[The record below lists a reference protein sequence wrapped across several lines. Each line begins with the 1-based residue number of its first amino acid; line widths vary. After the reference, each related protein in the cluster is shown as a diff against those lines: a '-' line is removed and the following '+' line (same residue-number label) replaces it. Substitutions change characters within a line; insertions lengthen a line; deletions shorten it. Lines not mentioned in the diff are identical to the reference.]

1 MTTIKIL
8 ASAALTVVMGLGF
21 TAGAFGA
28 EDMEDVE
35 KFYRG
40 KQMRIIVGSGA
51 GGGYDTYARLVERHI
66 GRHIPGN
73 PTLITQN
80 MSGAGGIVA
89 ANFVA
94 NAAPKDGTIIGAMQ
108 RSVALVALLG
118 QKGPKYRPDELNWLG
133 SLAKEAGVCALAT
146 RTGATSLNAVFKKQ
160 FTVGGTGPN
169 STEFWPALFR
179 NLMAAKFK
187 LIRGYP
193 ATPQVHLAI
202 ARGELDGVCQSWASF
217 SVQAAEMLKAGTIR
231 PLVQVS
237 LHPDPEMT
245 KLGVPMLDEFLTADN
260 LAAGQNLED
269 VKLFFKLTVIPPVM
283 GRPFAMAPGVPKA
296 RVEAVRAAFIAMTK
310 DPEFLKDAKR
320 LRRDIEIVT
329 GEEIQKIIA
338 DLAKTPKTKLAALNG
353 HFKFK
358 GPVEK
363 VKLKIVKHTGKVV
376 GLKRAGRKIIIDHE
390 GKKVAAKVSGR
401 RTKVSV
407 GGKKAKRKAIKVGMT
422 CTFHYY
428 GHNTQAKELICKN

>member
-1 MTTIKIL
+1 
-8 ASAALTVVMGLGF
+8 
-21 TAGAFGA
+21 
-28 EDMEDVE
+28 
-35 KFYRG
+35 
-40 KQMRIIVGSGA
+40 
-51 GGGYDTYARLVERHI
+51 
-66 GRHIPGN
+66 
-73 PTLITQN
+73 

-89 ANFVA
+89 ANYVA

-118 QKGPKYRPDELNWLG
+118 QKGPKYKPQELNWLG

-146 RTGATSLNAVFKKQ
+146 RTGATSLDAVFKKQ
-160 FTVGGTGPN
+160 FVMGGTGPN

-193 ATPQVHLAI
+193 STPQIHLAI
-202 ARGELDGVCQSWASF
+202 ARGELDGVCQSWASV
-217 SVQAAEMLKAGTIR
+217 SVQASAMLKAGTIK

-245 KLGVPMLDEFLTADN
+245 KLGVPMLQEFLTADN

-283 GRPFAMAPGVPKA
+283 GRPFAMAPGVPKE
-296 RVEAVRAAFIAMTK
+296 RVEAVRAAFIAMSK
-310 DPEFLKDAKR
+310 DPIFLEDAKR

-338 DLAKTPKTKLAALNG
+338 DLAKTPKEKLAALNG

-363 VKLKIVKHTGKVV
+363 VKLEIVKHTGRVV
-376 GLKRAGRKIIIDHE
+376 ALKRGGRRVVIDRG
-390 GKKVAAKVSGR
+390 GKKVTAKVSGR
-401 RTKVSV
+401 RTKVTV
-407 GGKKAKRKAIKVGMT
+407 GGKKAKRKAIKIGMT
-422 CTFHYY
+422 CTFDYY
-428 GHNTQAKELICKN
+428 GNNTQEGTGVHELTRLDRSSSGETAPADPESGGLLSGASNPWPRRPPVA

>member
-1 MTTIKIL
+1 
-8 ASAALTVVMGLGF
+8 
-21 TAGAFGA
+21 
-28 EDMEDVE
+28 
-35 KFYRG
+35 
-40 KQMRIIVGSGA
+40 
-51 GGGYDTYARLVERHI
+51 
-66 GRHIPGN
+66 
-73 PTLITQN
+73 

-89 ANFVA
+89 ANYVA

-118 QKGPKYRPDELNWLG
+118 QKGPKYKPQELNWLG

-146 RTGATSLNAVFKKQ
+146 RTGATSLDAVFKKQ
-160 FTVGGTGPN
+160 FVMGGTGPN

-193 ATPQVHLAI
+193 STPQIHLAI
-202 ARGELDGVCQSWASF
+202 ARGELDGVCQSWASV
-217 SVQAAEMLKAGTIR
+217 SVQASAMLKAGTIK

-245 KLGVPMLDEFLTADN
+245 KLGVPMLQEFLTADN

-283 GRPFAMAPGVPKA
+283 GRPFAMAPGVPKE
-296 RVEAVRAAFIAMTK
+296 RVEAVRAAFIAMSK
-310 DPEFLKDAKR
+310 DPIFLEDAKR

-338 DLAKTPKTKLAALNG
+338 DLAKTPKEKLAALNG

-363 VKLKIVKHTGKVV
+363 VKLEIVKHTGRVV
-376 GLKRAGRKIIIDHE
+376 ALKRGGRRVVIDRG
-390 GKKVAAKVSGR
+390 GKKVTAKVSGR
-401 RTKVSV
+401 RTKVTV
-407 GGKKAKRKAIKVGMT
+407 GGKKAKRKAIKIGMT

-428 GHNTQAKELICKN
+428 GHNTQAKELVCTN

>member
-1 MTTIKIL
+1 MTSIKVL
-8 ASAALTVVMGLGF
+8 ASAALCVAMGLGICG
-21 TAGAFGA
+21 GAIA
-28 EDMEDVE
+28 ADDTEDIA

-80 MSGAGGIVA
+80 MTGAGGIVA

-94 NAAPKDGTIIGAMQ
+94 NAAPKDGTIIGGMQ
-108 RSVALVALLG
+108 RSVALVAMLG
-118 QKGPKYRPDELNWLG
+118 QKGPKYEPHELNWLG

-146 RTGATSLNAVFKKQ
+146 RTGATSLNDVFKRQ
-160 FTVGGTGPN
+160 FAVGGTGPN
-169 STEFWPALFR
+169 TTEFWPALFR

-217 SVQAAEMLKAGTIR
+217 SVQASAMLKAGTIK

-245 KLGVPMLDEFLTADN
+245 KLGVPMLDEFLTKDN
-260 LAAGQNLED
+260 LAEGQTLED
-269 VKLFFKLTVIPPVM
+269 VKLFFRLTVVPPLM
-283 GRPFAMAPGVPKA
+283 GRPFAMAPGVPQA
-296 RVEAVRAAFIAMTK
+296 RVDAVRAAFIAMTK
-310 DPEFLKDAKR
+310 DPKFLADAKR
-320 LRRDIEIVT
+320 LRREVEIVT
-329 GEEIQKIIA
+329 GEEIQKMIS
-338 DLAKTPKTKLAALNG
+338 DLAKTPKAKLAALNG

-363 VKLKIVKHTGKVV
+363 VKLKIVMHTGKVV
-376 GLKRAGRKIIIDHE
+376 KLKRGGRSVIIDHE
-390 GKKVAAKVSGR
+390 GKNVTAKVSGS

-407 GGKKAKRKAIKVGMT
+407 GGKKVKRKAIKIGMT

-428 GHNTQAKELICKN
+428 GHNTQAKELVCTN